1 MIFAYEYL
9 DCFEPVEKGPVI
21 LKVGCGGPV
30 DLETVDGDRVGT
42 RAVGADD
49 FDGVKITNTSAR
61 TGGT

>member
-1 MIFAYEYL
+1 VIFAYEYL
-9 DCFEPVEKGPVI
+9 DCFEPAAKALYCPI
-21 LKVGCGGPV
+21 LGSAGLSMLRPSM
-30 DLETVDGDRVGT
+30 EIAFGT

>member
-1 MIFAYEYL
+1 ML
-9 DCFEPVEKGPVI
+9 DFGHDG
-21 LKVGCGGPV
+21 LV
-30 DLETVDGDRVGT
+30 DLETVDGIAFGT